1 MPQGP
6 DYLVKLSQGGETVYL
21 FCSSGPKFPSSAL
34 EAVGLGDLQDLY
46 NNAPKADG
54 VAILPEYPPP
64 GPTKPDGS
72 KDRTLNWETYA
83 AKIQVGP

>member
-6 DYLVKLSQGGETVYL
+6 DFLVKLTQGSQTVYL
-21 FCSSGPKFPSSAL
+21 FCSSGPKFPSTALVSA
-34 EAVGLGDLQDLY
+34 GLTDLQDLY

-54 VAILPEYPPP
+54 VAILPEYPPA
-64 GPTKPDGS
+64 GPTKPDGN

-83 AKIQVGP
+83 ARIQVAP